1 MRCAMTSQL
10 SSDDRIALRNNIKK
24 LLAKQTALGNCMR
37 KLSNILFR
45 SISVA
50 AIAGALGA
58 CSADAEPPQPPPP
71 EVAVQTVDS
80 SPVPLD
86 LTYTARTV
94 GSREVEV
101 RARVGGILLKRRYE
115 EGKPVQQG
123 QTMFLIDPEPVRA
136 RLANA
141 KAELAV
147 AQARLDEARRERD
160 RVLPLFDQNAVSQ
173 SRRDEVVS
181 GYEVAAANVTAA
193 ESRVRTAE
201 LDLEYTD
208 VRAPISG
215 LTSREVLSEGSLV
228 STDQVS
234 SLLTRIV
241 QVDPLYVEF
250 AVPEAEA
257 SLIRDALASSKD
269 AGINVKLVME
279 GGAEYADAA
288 KVTFVDNAVDLGSG
302 TVRVRAVLPNREAK
316 LIPGQFVRAKVEGV
330 TLANVLAIPRKAVMS
345 GPQGRFVWIV
355 DKDQKVEIRPVQ
367 VGRSMGNNIMVTQ
380 GLNAGER
387 FIVEGVL
394 KVQPG
399 IVVTPVSVDPA
410 VKHAEARVDAAKEP
424 A

>member
-1 MRCAMTSQL
+1 
-10 SSDDRIALRNNIKK
+10 
-24 LLAKQTALGNCMR
+24 MR

-45 SISVA
+45 SISIA

-71 EVAVQTVDS
+71 EVAVQTVDA

-123 QTMFLIDPEPVRA
+123 QPMFLIDPEPVRA
-136 RLANA
+136 HLANA

-181 GYEVAAANVTAA
+181 GYEVAAATVAAA

-269 AGINVKLVME
+269 SGINVKLVME
-279 GGAEYADAA
+279 GGEEYADAA

-380 GLNAGER
+380 GLSAGER

-399 IVVTPVSVDPA
+399 IVVNPVSVDPTI
-410 VKHAEARVDAAKEP
+410 KHAEARTDAAKEP